1 LYDETKTDGDPEK
14 AAGGCVLSE
23 SQRKYLYK
31 RLIEE
36 RERALRDLN
45 RSQADA
51 GEGEL
56 ERTGDLSEA
65 PTHLAD
71 RGTETEDEEIQASLA
86 DREIAEVAD
95 IDAALERLYKHPD
108 RFGRDERTGK
118 DIPFE
123 RLDLI
128 PWARTA

>member
-1 LYDETKTDGDPEK
+1 
-14 AAGGCVLSE
+14 VLTE
-23 SQRKYLYK
+23 SQRTHIQK
-31 RLIEE
+31 RLLEE

-45 RSQADA
+45 RSQAEA
-51 GEGEL
+51 EEGEL

-71 RGTETEDEEIQASLA
+71 RGTETEDEELSASLA
-86 DREIAEVAD
+86 SREIAELGE
-95 IDAALERLYKHPD
+95 IDAALERLYKAPD
-108 RFGRDERTGK
+108 RFGLDERTGR

-128 PWARTA
+128 PWARTTGR

>member
-1 LYDETKTDGDPEK
+1 M
-14 AAGGCVLSE
+14 
-23 SQRKYLYK
+23 
-31 RLIEE
+31 EE
-36 RERALRDLN
+36 RARALRDLN

-56 ERTGDLSEA
+56 ERTGDLSQA

-71 RGTETEDEEIQASLA
+71 RGSETEDEEVEASLA
-86 DREIAEVAD
+86 DREIAELAD
-95 IDAALERLYKHPD
+95 IDAALERLYKHPE

-118 DIPFE
+118 DISFE

-128 PWARTA
+128 PWATTAGGR